1 MLLLDDILL
10 SPFNGILWV
19 ANKIHEA
26 AQQELDGE
34 KDSLTAALSDLYMRL
49 ESRQITEE
57 EFSVRE
63 KEMLD
68 RLEEIQQRE
77 SRLGME
83 DEEAGEAD
91 ESGVEDDEPDEDAEG
106 KKD

>member
-10 SPFNGILWV
+10 SPLNGVLWV
-19 ANKIHEA
+19 CNKIHEA

-34 KDSLTAALSDLYMRL
+34 KDSLTAALTDLYMRL

-68 RLEEIQQRE
+68 RLEELQQRE
-77 SRLGME
+77 SRRGME